1 MDGRTRRGVNVTT
14 VDLINEE
21 RRRYLLSGRTRRDW
35 VRYIVAVES
44 IRRPTGPSTGVRRGV
59 GPRPTALVTAA

>member
-1 MDGRTRRGVNVTT
+1 VTT

-21 RRRYLLSGRTRRDW
+21 RRRYLRSGRTRRDW

-44 IRRPTGPSTGVRRGV
+44 IRRRSETPHGIGRGV
-59 GPRPTALVTAA
+59 GPAVGPGPAALVTAAA